1 MQDVTRAQRPVDHV
15 RPLPDSVIS
24 RCADTDSAH
33 GITTDPYELVQQD
46 GGAW

>member
-1 MQDVTRAQRPVDHV
+1 MTAAQMENRPVDHA
-15 RPLPDSVIS
+15 RPLPPSVVE

-33 GITTDPYELVQQD
+33 GITTDPYELEQD